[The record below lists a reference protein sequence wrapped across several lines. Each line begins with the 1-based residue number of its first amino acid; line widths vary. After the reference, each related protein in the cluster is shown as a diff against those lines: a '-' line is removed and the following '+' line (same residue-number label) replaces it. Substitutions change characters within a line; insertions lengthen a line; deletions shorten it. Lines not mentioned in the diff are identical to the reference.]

1 MSRVAIESLR
11 PPPFSPTNWSQR
23 FLFEPRKCE
32 DIQMTTFSR
41 MDESTRDQWMH
52 IAEVTVAAQPRV
64 AERILAM
71 LTDLATVTDGFAV
84 NQLEHAVQTATRAED
99 AGMDE
104 EVIVASLCHDIGKII
119 SVANHPKIAAEILRP
134 YVRED
139 VYWMICAHQDFQ
151 GKHYYAHLGMDP
163 DLRRNHVGKS
173 WYELAQMFADDWDQ
187 TSFDPEFISRPLEYF
202 EPMVRRVFSKPRSI

>member
-1 MSRVAIESLR
+1 
-11 PPPFSPTNWSQR
+11 
-23 FLFEPRKCE
+23 
-32 DIQMTTFSR
+32 
-41 MDESTRDQWMH
+41 
-52 IAEVTVAAQPRV
+52 
-64 AERILAM
+64 
-71 LTDLATVTDGFAV
+71 
-84 NQLEHAVQTATRAED
+84 
-99 AGMDE
+99 MDE

-139 VYWMICAHQDFQ
+139 VYWMIYAHQDFQ

-173 WYELAQMFADDWDQ
+173 YFELAQRFADDWDQ
-187 TSFDPEFISRPLEYF
+187 TSFDPQFTSRPLEHF